1 MGQGSRA
8 LRPGRRCATTGSV
21 TLLHGREQRLLHLPQ
36 EGIETF
42 STLATGGDVL
52 RKGTGV
58 AKVHE
63 QIHLVCAQAE
73 QMVTSNAG
81 DLHC

>member
-1 MGQGSRA
+1 
-8 LRPGRRCATTGSV
+8 
-21 TLLHGREQRLLHLPQ
+21 
-36 EGIETF
+36 
-42 STLATGGDVL
+42 
-52 RKGTGV
+52 V

-73 QMVTSNAG
+73 QMVASNAG